1 MREILSDHVTLTVIH
16 TESNMEKLKLSHTIL
31 YSKGWYVK
39 NKETWK
45 DLVKTLVE
53 DGLITLSNEGEVA
66 AYMLNYISS
75 NYDVIKKEINCL
87 SIAYMFDEVVKRQ
100 SLFQCSQNEAIIYTC
115 LSLLFQLSRNM
126 FEVVEPSEKVLP
138 LKKYE

>member
-31 YSKGWYVK
+31 YSKGWYAK
-39 NKETWK
+39 SKETWK
-45 DLVKTLVE
+45 DLVKTLVA

-75 NYDVIKKEINCL
+75 NYEVIKKEINCL
-87 SIAYMFDEVVKRQ
+87 YV
-100 SLFQCSQNEAIIYTC
+100 
-115 LSLLFQLSRNM
+115 
-126 FEVVEPSEKVLP
+126 
-138 LKKYE
+138 